1 MSDEEIYI
9 AVQEYNHAIFILNK
23 AIDGDTI
30 TPEEYKFVK
39 DYGLW
44 NE

>member
-1 MSDEEIYI
+1 MTDEEIWT
-9 AVQEYNHAIFILNK
+9 AVQEYNRAISIVNRAL
-23 AIDGDTI
+23 DGDKI

-44 NE
+44 EE

>member
-9 AVQEYNHAIFILNK
+9 AVQEYNYAMSIVNRAL
-23 AIDGDTI
+23 DGDKI

-44 NE
+44 EE